1 MKLLMYTIIDLET
14 TGGKFN
20 EESIIEVAAY
30 RFDGNSIKDQFISL
44 VNPQRDI
51 HPYVEKLTGINSKMV
66 KTAPKFHEI
75 AKRVVEITSD
85 SILVAH
91 NAQFDYRILQLE
103 FKRLGYEFSMKSL
116 CTVILSQ
123 ELLPEQE
130 SYKLGRLSRSLGIPL
145 KDRHR
150 ASGDALATVELFKIL
165 LEKDIEQ
172 NIIKKSIVEFPGES
186 MNSLFKE
193 TIESLNNDVGVFYIY
208 NKNKKLIYIDYSKDI
223 KNKVVKLFTSKK
235 FIPKYVQNNF
245 KSIKVHKTGNIS
257 ISVIKALNEI
267 RTLKPKINNNI
278 DPKLFYK
285 IDKPDVISKLKDFII
300 TFNGKNENDKS
311 FIFFKNEKFT
321 GYGYFDLFNN
331 INTEQKLNSRLVEV
345 NESDKVK
352 NYVYRLIF
360 QKKYKKL
367 LTLKEIYKFSEI
379 E

>member
-1 MKLLMYTIIDLET
+1 MYTIVDLET

-30 RFDGNSIKDQFISL
+30 KFDGTSIKDQFISL

-51 HPYVEKLTGINSKMV
+51 HPYVEKLTGITSKMV

-123 ELLPEQE
+123 ELLPDQE

-165 LEKDIEQ
+165 LEKDIKQ

-186 MNSLFKE
+186 INSLFKD
-193 TIESLNNDVGVFYIY
+193 TIENLNNDVGVFYIY
-208 NKNKKLIYIDYSKDI
+208 NKHKKLIYIDYSKDI

-278 DPKLFYK
+278 DPKIFYK
-285 IDKPDVISKLKDFII
+285 TEKPDIISKLKDFII

-331 INTEQKLNSRLVEV
+331 INSEQKLNSRLVKV
-345 NESDKVK
+345 DESNKVK
-352 NYVYRLIF
+352 NYVYRLIS

-367 LTLKEIYKFSEI
+367 LTLSEIYKFSDI

>member
-1 MKLLMYTIIDLET
+1 MYTIVDLET

-30 RFDGNSIKDQFISL
+30 KFNGTEITDQFISL
-44 VNPQRDI
+44 VNPVRDI
-51 HPYVEKLTGINSKMV
+51 HPYVEKLTGISSKMV

-75 AKRVVEITSD
+75 AKRVIEITSD

-103 FKRLGYEFSMKSL
+103 FKRLGYEFSMNSL

-130 SYKLGRLSRSLGIPL
+130 SFKLGKLSRSLGIPL
-145 KDRHR
+145 KNRHR

-165 LEKDIEQ
+165 MEKDVKQE
-172 NIIKKSIVEFPGES
+172 IIKKSIVEFPGES
-186 MNSLFKE
+186 MNSLFKD
-193 TIESLNNDVGVFYIY
+193 TIENLNNEVGVFYIY
-208 NKNKKLIYIDYSKDI
+208 NKHKKLIYIDYSKDI

-267 RTLKPKINNNI
+267 RSLKPKINNNI
-278 DPKLFYK
+278 DPKIFQK
-285 IDKPDVISKLKDFII
+285 TDKPIIVAELKDFII
-300 TFNGKNENDKS
+300 TFNGKKESDKS
-311 FIFFKNEKFT
+311 FIFFKNEELV
-321 GYGYFDLFNN
+321 GYGYFNLFNN
-331 INTEQKLNSRLVEV
+331 INNQEKLYSRVVKVENSAKV
-345 NESDKVK
+345 N
-352 NYVYRLIF
+352 NYVYRIIS

-367 LTLKEIYKFSEI
+367 LTLSEIYKFSDI

>member
-1 MKLLMYTIIDLET
+1 MYTIIDLET

-51 HPYVEKLTGINSKMV
+51 HPYVEKLTGITSKMV

-235 FIPKYVQNNF
+235 FIAKFVQNNF

-300 TFNGKNENDKS
+300 TFNGKNENEKS

-345 NESDKVK
+345 DESNKVK

>member
-1 MKLLMYTIIDLET
+1 MYIIVDLET

-30 RFDGNSIKDQFISL
+30 RFDGVTITDQFISL

-51 HPYVEKLTGINSKMV
+51 HPYVEKLTGISSKMV
-66 KTAPKFHEI
+66 KSAPRFHEV
-75 AKRVVEITSD
+75 AKRIIEITSN

-103 FKRLGYEFSMKSL
+103 FKRLGFEFSMKSL

-150 ASGDALATVELFKIL
+150 ASGDALATVELLKIL
-165 LEKDIEQ
+165 IEKDINQ

-186 MNSLFKE
+186 ISSIFKK
-193 TIESLNNDVGVFYIY
+193 TIETLESTIGVFYIY
-208 NKNKKLIYIDYSKDI
+208 NKNRKLIYVDYSKDI
-223 KNKVVKLFTSKK
+223 KNKLIKLFTSKK

-245 KSIKVHKTGNIS
+245 KSVKVHKTGS
-257 ISVIKALNEI
+257 IDIAILKAIQEIKSL
-267 RTLKPKINNNI
+267 RPKINNNI

-285 IDKPDVISKLKDFII
+285 IEIPQIVSERKNFII
-300 TFNGKNENDKS
+300 TFSGKKDDEKGFILLKDKKV
-311 FIFFKNEKFT
+311 I

-331 INTEQKLNSRLVEV
+331 INTEKKLNSRVV
-345 NESDKVK
+345 KVDDCKKVK
-352 NYVYRLIF
+352 NYVYRVISE
-360 QKKYKKL
+360 KRYKKL
-367 LTLKEIYKFSEI
+367 LTLEEIYKFSGI

>member
-1 MKLLMYTIIDLET
+1 MYTIIDIES

-30 RFDGNSIKDQFISL
+30 RFDGTSIKDQFISL

-51 HPYVEKLTGINSKMV
+51 HPYVEKLTGITSKMV

-75 AKRVVEITSD
+75 AKRIVEITSD

-123 ELLPEQE
+123 ELLPDQE

-165 LEKDIEQ
+165 MEKDIKQ
-172 NIIKKSIVEFPGES
+172 DIIKKSIVEFPGES
-186 MNSLFKE
+186 MSSLFKE
-193 TIESLNNDVGVFYIY
+193 TIENLKNNVGVFYIY

-245 KSIKVHKTGNIS
+245 KSIKVHNTGNIS
-257 ISVIKALNEI
+257 ISILKALNEI
-267 RTLKPKINNNI
+267 KTLNPKINNNI
-278 DPKLFYK
+278 DPKIFFK
-285 IDKPDVISKLKDFII
+285 IDKPDIISEIKNFII
-300 TFNGKNENDKS
+300 TFSGKNKNEKS
-311 FIFFKNEKFT
+311 FIFFKNEKFL

-331 INTEQKLNSRLVEV
+331 INTEQKLKSRLVKV
-345 NESDKVK
+345 NESKKVK
-352 NYVYRLIF
+352 NYVYRLIS

>member
-1 MKLLMYTIIDLET
+1 MYTIIDLET

-51 HPYVEKLTGINSKMV
+51 HPYVEKLTGITSKMV

-311 FIFFKNEKFT
+311 FIFFKNEKIT
-321 GYGYFDLFNN
+321 GYGYFNLFNN

-345 NESDKVK
+345 DESDKVK

>member
-1 MKLLMYTIIDLET
+1 MYTIIDLET

-51 HPYVEKLTGINSKMV
+51 HPYVEKLTGITSKMV

-172 NIIKKSIVEFPGES
+172 NIIKKSIIEFPGES

-285 IDKPDVISKLKDFII
+285 IDKPDIISKLKDFII

-345 NESDKVK
+345 DESDKVK

-367 LTLKEIYKFSEI
+367 LTLKEIYKFSEL

>member
-1 MKLLMYTIIDLET
+1 MYTIIDIES

-30 RFDGNSIKDQFISL
+30 RFDGTSIKDQFISL

-51 HPYVEKLTGINSKMV
+51 HPYVEKLTGITSKMV

-75 AKRVVEITSD
+75 AKRIVEITSD

-123 ELLPEQE
+123 ELLPDQE

-165 LEKDIEQ
+165 MEKDIKQ
-172 NIIKKSIVEFPGES
+172 DIIKKSIVEFPGES
-186 MNSLFKE
+186 MSSLFKE
-193 TIESLNNDVGVFYIY
+193 TIENLKNNVGVFYIY

-245 KSIKVHKTGNIS
+245 KSIKVHNTGNIS
-257 ISVIKALNEI
+257 ISILKALNEI
-267 RTLKPKINNNI
+267 KTLNPKINNNI
-278 DPKLFYK
+278 DPKIFFK
-285 IDKPDVISKLKDFII
+285 IDKPDIISEIKNFII
-300 TFNGKNENDKS
+300 TFSGKNKNDKS
-311 FIFFKNEKFT
+311 FIFFKNEKFL

-331 INTEQKLNSRLVEV
+331 INTEQKLKSRLVKV
-345 NESDKVK
+345 NETKKVK
-352 NYVYRLIF
+352 NYVYRLIS

>member
-1 MKLLMYTIIDLET
+1 MYTIVDLET

-30 RFDGNSIKDQFISL
+30 RFDGVAITDQFISL

-51 HPYVEKLTGINSKMV
+51 HPFVEKLTGINSKMV
-66 KTAPKFHEI
+66 KTAPKFHEV
-75 AKRVVEITSD
+75 AKRIIEITSD

-103 FKRLGYEFSMKSL
+103 FKRLGFEFSMKSL

-145 KDRHR
+145 KERHR
-150 ASGDALATVELFKIL
+150 ASGDALATVELLKIL
-165 LEKDIEQ
+165 IEKDINQ

-186 MNSLFKE
+186 ISSIFRK
-193 TIESLNNDVGVFYIY
+193 TIEDLENTIGVFYIY
-208 NKNKKLIYIDYSKDI
+208 NKNRKLIYVDYSKDI
-223 KNKVVKLFTSKK
+223 KNKVIKLFTSKK

-245 KSIKVHKTGNIS
+245 KSIKVHKTGS
-257 ISVIKALNEI
+257 IHIAILKAIQEIKS
-267 RTLKPKINNNI
+267 LKPKINKNI

-285 IDKPDVISKLKDFII
+285 IDIPKIINDKKNFII
-300 TFNGKNENDKS
+300 TFSGKNEDEKG
-311 FIFFKNEKFT
+311 FILFKVEKII

-331 INTEQKLNSRLVEV
+331 INTEKKLNSRVVKVDECK
-345 NESDKVK
+345 KVK
-352 NYVYRLIF
+352 NYVYGVISEKR
-360 QKKYKKL
+360 YKKL
-367 LTLKEIYKFSEI
+367 LTLEEIYKFSGI

>member
-1 MKLLMYTIIDLET
+1 MYTIVDLET

-30 RFDGNSIKDQFISL
+30 KFDGTSIKDQFISL

-51 HPYVEKLTGINSKMV
+51 HPYVEKLTGITSKMV

-123 ELLPEQE
+123 ELLPDQE
-130 SYKLGRLSRSLGIPL
+130 SYKLGKLSRSLGIPL

-165 LEKDIEQ
+165 LEKDIKQ

-186 MNSLFKE
+186 MNSLFKD
-193 TIESLNNDVGVFYIY
+193 TIENLNNDVGVFYIY
-208 NKNKKLIYIDYSKDI
+208 NKHKKLIYIDYSKDI
-223 KNKVVKLFTSKK
+223 KNKVIKLFTSKK

-278 DPKLFYK
+278 DPKIFYK
-285 IDKPDVISKLKDFII
+285 TEKPDLISKLKDFII

-311 FIFFKNEKFT
+311 FIFFKNEKFI

-331 INTEQKLNSRLVEV
+331 INTEQKLNSRLVKV
-345 NESDKVK
+345 NESIKVK
-352 NYVYRLIF
+352 NYVFRLIS

-367 LTLKEIYKFSEI
+367 LTLSEIYKFSDI

>member
-1 MKLLMYTIIDLET
+1 MYTIIDLET

-51 HPYVEKLTGINSKMV
+51 HPYVEKLTGITSKMV

-300 TFNGKNENDKS
+300 TFNGRNENDKS

-345 NESDKVK
+345 DESDKVK

-367 LTLKEIYKFSEI
+367 LTLKEIYKFSEL

>member
-1 MKLLMYTIIDLET
+1 MYTIVDLET

-30 RFDGNSIKDQFISL
+30 RFDGVAITDQFISL

-51 HPYVEKLTGINSKMV
+51 HPYVEKLTGITSKMV
-66 KTAPKFHEI
+66 KTAPKFHEV
-75 AKRVVEITSD
+75 AKRIIEITSD

-103 FKRLGYEFSMKSL
+103 FKRLGFEFSMKSL

-150 ASGDALATVELFKIL
+150 ASGDALATVELLKIL
-165 LEKDIEQ
+165 IEKDINQ

-186 MNSLFKE
+186 ISSVFRKI
-193 TIESLNNDVGVFYIY
+193 IEDLENTTGVFYIY
-208 NKNKKLIYIDYSKDI
+208 NKNRKLIYVDYSKDI
-223 KNKVVKLFTSKK
+223 KNKIIKLFTSKK

-245 KSIKVHKTGNIS
+245 KSIKVHKTGS
-257 ISVIKALNEI
+257 IDIAILKAIQEIKS
-267 RTLKPKINNNI
+267 LKPKINNNI

-285 IDKPDVISKLKDFII
+285 VDIPQIVSERKNFII
-300 TFNGKNENDKS
+300 TFSGKNEDEKG
-311 FIFFKNEKFT
+311 FILLKEEKVI

-331 INTEQKLNSRLVEV
+331 INTEKKLISRVVKIDECK
-345 NESDKVK
+345 KVK
-352 NYVYRLIF
+352 NYVYRVISE
-360 QKKYKKL
+360 KRYKKL
-367 LTLKEIYKFSEI
+367 LTLEEIYKFSGI

>member
-1 MKLLMYTIIDLET
+1 MYTIVDLET

-30 RFDGNSIKDQFISL
+30 RFDGVAITDQFISL

-51 HPYVEKLTGINSKMV
+51 HPFVEKLTGITSKMV
-66 KTAPKFHEI
+66 KTAPKFHEV
-75 AKRVVEITSD
+75 AKRIIEISSD

-103 FKRLGYEFSMKSL
+103 FKRLGFEFSMKSL

-145 KDRHR
+145 KERHR
-150 ASGDALATVELFKIL
+150 ASGDALATVELLKIL
-165 LEKDIEQ
+165 IEKDINQ

-186 MNSLFKE
+186 ISSIFRK
-193 TIESLNNDVGVFYIY
+193 TIEDLENTIGVFYIY
-208 NKNKKLIYIDYSKDI
+208 NKNRKLIYVDYSKDI
-223 KNKVVKLFTSKK
+223 KNKVIKLFTSKK

-245 KSIKVHKTGNIS
+245 KSIKVHKTGS
-257 ISVIKALNEI
+257 IHIAILKAIQEIKS
-267 RTLKPKINNNI
+267 LKPKINKNI

-285 IDKPDVISKLKDFII
+285 IDIPKIINDKKNFII
-300 TFNGKNENDKS
+300 TFSGKNEDEKG
-311 FIFFKNEKFT
+311 FILFKVEKII

-331 INTEQKLNSRLVEV
+331 INTEKKLNSRVVKVDECK
-345 NESDKVK
+345 KVK
-352 NYVYRLIF
+352 NYVYGVISEKR
-360 QKKYKKL
+360 YKKL
-367 LTLKEIYKFSEI
+367 LTLEEIYKFSGI

>member
-1 MKLLMYTIIDLET
+1 MYTIVDLET

-30 RFDGNSIKDQFISL
+30 KFDGTSIKDQFISL

-51 HPYVEKLTGINSKMV
+51 HPYVEKLTGITSKMV

-116 CTVILSQ
+116 CTVILAQ
-123 ELLPEQE
+123 ELLPDQE

-165 LEKDIEQ
+165 LEKDIKQ

-186 MNSLFKE
+186 MNSLFKD
-193 TIESLNNDVGVFYIY
+193 TIENLNNDVGVFYIY
-208 NKNKKLIYIDYSKDI
+208 NKHKKLIYIDYSKDI

-278 DPKLFYK
+278 DPKIFYK
-285 IDKPDVISKLKDFII
+285 TEKPDIVSKLKDFII

-331 INTEQKLNSRLVEV
+331 INSEQKLNSRLVKV
-345 NESDKVK
+345 DESNKVK
-352 NYVYRLIF
+352 NYVYRLIS

-367 LTLKEIYKFSEI
+367 LTLKEIYKFSDI

>member
-1 MKLLMYTIIDLET
+1 MYTIIDLET

-51 HPYVEKLTGINSKMV
+51 HPYVEKLTGITSKMV

-75 AKRVVEITSD
+75 AKRVIEITSD

-345 NESDKVK
+345 DESDKVK

-367 LTLKEIYKFSEI
+367 LTLKEIYKFSEL